1 MSFKE
6 IAVDSLRYP
15 FNDWKRFLNLFV
27 LIFLGVIFSK
37 TIIIPIFISL
47 ITGGYLIRIIKSTLE
62 GSNKLPEF
70 SNMKKLLMDGLNYV
84 IVSIIYSSPL
94 FVSLLILGFNSVLNQ
109 TNYIVISIVI
119 GFLVNIIFLM
129 GLTNMV
135 QKKTISGAFQFK
147 RILGLIKEVGWKNY
161 LIYLLFYTLIIE
173 GISLIISF
181 FSSGL
186 VFISPADIPMAL
198 ENLNSYSLIGFF
210 VLQGIISTY
219 ILAFDGR
226 LRGLIYSKNDLIQ
239 ESHDEH

>member
-6 IAVDSLRYP
+6 VALDSLTYP
-15 FNDWKRFLNLFV
+15 FINWKRFLNLFILV
-27 LIFLGVIFSK
+27 FLSVVFSK
-37 TIIIPIFISL
+37 YIIIAIVISL
-47 ITGGYLIRIIKSTLE
+47 ITGGYLIRIIESTLE

-70 SNMKKLLMDGLNYV
+70 SNMKKLLMDGLKYI

-94 FVSLLILGFNSVLNQ
+94 FVSLLILGFSSVLNQ
-109 TNYIVISIVI
+109 LNYIVIGIVI

-135 QKKTISGAFQFK
+135 QEKTISGAFQFK
-147 RILGLIKEVGWKNY
+147 RIFKLIKELGWKNY

-173 GISLIISF
+173 GTSLIISF

-186 VFISPADIPMAL
+186 VFVSPSDIPMAL

-210 VLQGIISTY
+210 VLQGITSTY

-226 LRGLIYSKNDLIQ
+226 LRGLIYPKRDLIP
-239 ESHDEH
+239 ESHNEL